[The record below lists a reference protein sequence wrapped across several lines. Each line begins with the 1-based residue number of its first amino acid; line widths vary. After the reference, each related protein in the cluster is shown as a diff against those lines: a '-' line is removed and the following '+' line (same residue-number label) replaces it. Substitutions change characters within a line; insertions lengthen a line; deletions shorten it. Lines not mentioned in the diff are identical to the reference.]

1 LKQRWQLVKRATLL
15 SRVYFNRNV
24 NVNSN
29 NDNLQNSND
38 NGLMAKPLLVI
49 FMKTYN
55 KLYRKICSYDN
66 LYSAYRKARKGK
78 TKKLYVKEFE
88 NNLDKNLIDLQFEL
102 MTFIYSPR
110 PLDNFIL
117 KDPKTRK
124 ISRSDFRD
132 RVIHHAIINIIRA
145 IFEKRFIYD
154 SCANQKRKGNLFSI
168 KRFETFR
175 RKITK
180 NFSSRAFCLKA
191 DIKHYFQEVHH
202 DILLKIIKN
211 KIKDKKVIWLIRKI
225 LKKNASGEKTK
236 GMPLGNL
243 TSQFFANVY
252 LNELDY
258 FVKHKLKIKYYVRY
272 VDDFIILHE
281 NEEQLREWKMKIE
294 SFLKENLKLEFHPQ
308 KSRIISLSKGI
319 DFVGFRNFYYFKLLR
334 KRNIREMMKKISNY
348 NEYLILDEKMMEIF
362 QGWNSYAK
370 WANTYRLRQYVL
382 SKLNKKRY
390 TQPRQYL

>member
-15 SRVYFNRNV
+15 SRVYFNRNG

-294 SFLKENLKLEFHPQ
+294 LFLKENLKLELHPQ

-390 TQPRQYL
+390 TQSRQYL

>member
-1 LKQRWQLVKRATLL
+1 MKQRWQLVKRATLL

-294 SFLKENLKLEFHPQ
+294 LFLKENLKLELHPQ

>member
-294 SFLKENLKLEFHPQ
+294 LFLKENLKLELHPQ

>member
-1 LKQRWQLVKRATLL
+1 
-15 SRVYFNRNV
+15 
-24 NVNSN
+24 
-29 NDNLQNSND
+29 
-38 NGLMAKPLLVI
+38 MAKLLLVI

-55 KLYRKICSYDN
+55 KLYQKIYSYDN

-78 TKKLYVKEFE
+78 AKKLYVKEFE
-88 NNLDKNLIDLQFEL
+88 SDLDKNLIDLQFEL
-102 MTFIYSPR
+102 MTLIYSPR

-124 ISRSDFRD
+124 ISRSHFRD
-132 RVIHHAIINIIRA
+132 RVIHHAIINIIGA
-145 IFEKRFIYD
+145 IFEKVFIYD
-154 SCANQKRKGNLFSI
+154 SCANQKGKGNLFSI

-191 DIKHYFQEVHH
+191 DVKHYFQEVDHKV
-202 DILLKIIKN
+202 LLKIIKN
-211 KIKDKKVIWLIRKI
+211 KIKDKEVVWLIRKI
-225 LKKNASGEKTK
+225 LKKNASGGKPK
-236 GMPLGNL
+236 GIPLGNL

-281 NEEQLREWKMKIE
+281 NEEQLREWKRKIE
-294 SFLKENLKLEFHPQ
+294 SFLEEKLKLELHPQ
-308 KSRIISLSKGI
+308 KSRIILLSRGV

-334 KRNIREMMKKISNY
+334 KRNIKCMIKKIGDY
-348 NEYLILDEKMMEIF
+348 NEGLILDGEMMEIF

-370 WANTYRLRQYVL
+370 WANTYKLRKCVL
-382 SKLNKKRY
+382 SKLNKIRY
-390 TQPRQYL
+390 TQSRQYL

>member
-1 LKQRWQLVKRATLL
+1 MKQRWQLVKRATLL

-294 SFLKENLKLEFHPQ
+294 LFLKENLKLELHPQ

-390 TQPRQYL
+390 TQSRQYL